1 VTSSNAPH
9 ARRPSRAR
17 TALSGRVPP
26 VDPERQDPHQQDVSA
41 RIARSRGR
49 VVGPFPVLL
58 QVPALADRVQHV
70 GAYLRYES
78 ALDRD
83 LAEAAILA
91 TAQVWDSPL
100 EWDEHEPL
108 ALEAGVPTAVI
119 EALRTGTGSAA
130 MPGPLRIVCDY
141 ARELASSGRVSSE
154 VYEPALDLLGVA
166 RTVELTVLVGY
177 YTMLAMTLNAHEVA
191 ATGDGA
197 WSP

>member
-1 VTSSNAPH
+1 M
-9 ARRPSRAR
+9 
-17 TALSGRVPP
+17 
-26 VDPERQDPHQQDVSA
+26 DPERQDPHQQDVSD

-70 GAYLRYES
+70 GAYLRYEA

-83 LAEAAILA
+83 LAEAAVLV

-108 ALEAGVPTAVI
+108 AREAGVPTSVI
-119 EALRTGTGSAA
+119 EAIRTGAGSAD
-130 MPGPLRIVCDY
+130 MPEPLRIVCDY
-141 ARELASSGRVSSE
+141 ARELASSGRVHDG
-154 VYEPALDLLGVA
+154 VYEPILDMLGAA

-177 YTMLAMTLNAHEVA
+177 YTMLAMTLNAHEVGPTGEPARPGA
-191 ATGDGA
+191 AADRG
-197 WSP
+197 